1 MADRWQGNE
10 RHRREQSCVSAIFRI
25 WMGALR
31 LHGRNPLFVPC
42 SAYVA
47 ANAVLAMVDASAGG
61 RMFSSIAA
69 GGSAIAG
76 AASRLGA

>member
-1 MADRWQGNE
+1 
-10 RHRREQSCVSAIFRI
+10 
-25 WMGALR
+25 MGALR